1 MNLISLGI
9 ALSLA
14 ACGQHRT
21 DAVQADIHSKVRT
34 EMAAPAADDIYG
46 FSFTTLSGEKKSFAD
61 YKGKKILIVN
71 TASMC
76 GYTPQYG
83 DLEKLYEMKKD
94 RLVIVAF
101 PSNSFMQEHGKN
113 EKIGE
118 VCEKFSVSFPVSQ
131 PVEVR
136 GNNIDPVFKWLTE
149 QPNLDFTGNI
159 KWNFEKFLVDEQG
172 KLIHR
177 YRSATTPL
185 DENITGVI

>member
-1 MNLISLGI
+1 MNLISL
-9 ALSLA
+9 AVVLSLS
-14 ACGQHRT
+14 ACS
-21 DAVQADIHSKVRT
+21 QAGHTGMEAGISRST
-34 EMAAPAADDIYG
+34 EQTTPAEDNIYA
-46 FSFTTLSGEKKSFAD
+46 FSFTTLSGEKKSFSE
-61 YKGKKILIVN
+61 YKGKKILVVN

-118 VCEKFSVSFPVSQ
+118 VCQKFSVSFPVSE
-131 PVEVR
+131 PVDVR
-136 GNNIDPVFKWLTE
+136 GGNIDPLFKWLTE

-159 KWNFEKFLVDEQG
+159 KWNFEKFLIDENG

-177 YRSATTPL
+177 YRSATSPL
-185 DENITGVI
+185 DENITAVI